1 MDAKFRAMEY
11 SPEALGQVIR
21 ELREA
26 RTPKLSQEELGRKA
40 GYRTGAGVSMSRIE
54 NGVTR
59 PGPTRLEGIA
69 NTLGLTLQE
78 LETRGAQRSNAPGRP
93 DGHRLRAGRVGP
105 VRAGTPVTG
114 RDREST
120 KDRMRRI
127 QGDFDRRNTQA
138 VTNGLA
144 FNAAHDRARDDF
156 FMELVRSARTI
167 TGIPA
172 PPTPAPVS
180 AQHGISLSPTA
191 EAALRRQVAAH
202 GITAT
207 LASGAG
213 AAAADDE
220 ADHESAYSAV
230 VAAAMLTPVPSPA
243 AQPDPRA
250 GATARAT
257 RALLGGG
264 TTHAGATGIAA
275 GTALLAGFVAS
286 AASPLIAAGTLAW
299 LARRSRRQNDRLRIE
314 LDQAEANLAATQ
326 RGFDAVMDI
335 LARATEPLSYIAVH
349 ASHAHRR
356 WQKELPDTPMRWSDL
371 SESQQRQY
379 EAFVEVAACQVC
391 VDSINMTELLAAP
404 SEQQARLIQVADD
417 ILTLAQQDVEILV

>member
-1 MDAKFRAMEY
+1 MEY
-11 SPEALGQVIR
+11 SSAALGQVIR

-54 NGVTR
+54 NGMTR
-59 PGPTRLEGIA
+59 PGPKRLEGIA
-69 NTLGLTLQE
+69 STLGVTVQE
-78 LETRGAQRSNAPGRP
+78 LETRGAQRSHEPGRT
-93 DGHRLRAGRVGP
+93 DGARP
-105 VRAGTPVTG
+105 VQPGNPVTG

-138 VTNGLA
+138 VTKGLA

-156 FMELVRSARTI
+156 FMELVRSARSI

-172 PPTPAPVS
+172 PSAPADAR
-180 AQHGISLSPTA
+180 AQHGLDLSPTA
-191 EAALRRQVAAH
+191 EAALRRQVAAQ

-207 LASGAG
+207 LTSGAG

-220 ADHESAYSAV
+220 TDNESAYGAV
-230 VAAAMLTPVPSPA
+230 VAAAMLTPVPSA
-243 AQPDPRA
+243 TANPDPRA

-264 TTHAGATGIAA
+264 TTHTGATGIAA

-286 AASPLIAAGTLAW
+286 AASPLIAAGALAW

-314 LDQAEANLAATQ
+314 LDQAEANLVATQ

-335 LARATEPLSYIAVH
+335 LARATEPLSYIAIH

-356 WQKELPDTPMRWSDL
+356 WQAQLPAGPIHWSDL
-371 SESQQRQY
+371 SEDQQRQY
-379 EAFVEVAACQVC
+379 RAFVEVAACQVC
-391 VDSINMTELLAAP
+391 VDSINMTELLSAP
-404 SEQQARLIQVADD
+404 GEQQARLIQVADD
-417 ILTLAQQDVEILV
+417 ILTLARHEVEILV

>member
-1 MDAKFRAMEY
+1 MEY
-11 SPEALGQVIR
+11 SPAALGQVIR

-26 RTPKLSQEELGRKA
+26 STPRLSQEELGRKA
-40 GYRTGAGVSMSRIE
+40 GYRSGAGVSMSRIE

-59 PGPTRLEGIA
+59 PGPRRLEGIA
-69 NTLGLTLQE
+69 NTLGVTVRE
-78 LETRGAQRSNAPGRP
+78 LETRGAQRSAEPGRT
-93 DGHRLRAGRVGP
+93 DGAQPRADASPGP
-105 VRAGTPVTG
+105 TATFTPG

-138 VTNGLA
+138 VTGGLA

-156 FMELVRSARTI
+156 FMELVSSARSI

-172 PPTPAPVS
+172 PSAPADVN
-180 AQHGISLSPTA
+180 AHHALDLSPTA

-230 VAAAMLTPVPSPA
+230 VAAAMLTPVPSETRH
-243 AQPDPRA
+243 PDPRA

-314 LDQAEANLAATQ
+314 LDQAEANLVATQ

-335 LARATEPLSYIAVH
+335 LGRATEPLSYIALH

-356 WQKELPDTPMRWSDL
+356 WQSQLPASPIHWSDL
-371 SESQQRQY
+371 SDDQQRQY
-379 EAFVEVAACQVC
+379 HAFVEVAACQVC

-417 ILTLAQQDVEILV
+417 ILTLAQRQVEILV

>member
-1 MDAKFRAMEY
+1 MEY
-11 SPEALGQVIR
+11 SSAALGQVIR

-54 NGVTR
+54 NGMTR
-59 PGPTRLEGIA
+59 PGPKRLEGIA
-69 NTLGLTLQE
+69 STLGVTVQE
-78 LETRGAQRSNAPGRP
+78 LETRGAQRSHEPGRT
-93 DGHRLRAGRVGP
+93 DGARP
-105 VRAGTPVTG
+105 VQPGNPVTG

-138 VTNGLA
+138 VTKGLA

-156 FMELVRSARTI
+156 FMELVRSARGI

-172 PPTPAPVS
+172 PSAPADAR
-180 AQHGISLSPTA
+180 AQHGLDLSPTA
-191 EAALRRQVAAH
+191 EAALRRQVAAQ

-207 LASGAG
+207 LTSGAG

-220 ADHESAYSAV
+220 TDNESAYGAV
-230 VAAAMLTPVPSPA
+230 VAAAMLTPVPSA
-243 AQPDPRA
+243 TANPDPRA

-264 TTHAGATGIAA
+264 TTHTGATGIAA

-286 AASPLIAAGTLAW
+286 AASPLIAAGALAW

-314 LDQAEANLAATQ
+314 LDQAEANLVATQ

-335 LARATEPLSYIAVH
+335 LARATEPLSYIAIH

-356 WQKELPDTPMRWSDL
+356 WQAQLPAGPIHWSDL
-371 SESQQRQY
+371 SEDQQRQY
-379 EAFVEVAACQVC
+379 RAFVEVAACQVC
-391 VDSINMTELLAAP
+391 VDSINMTELLSAP
-404 SEQQARLIQVADD
+404 GEQQARLIQVADD
-417 ILTLAQQDVEILV
+417 ILTLARHEVEILV

>member
-1 MDAKFRAMEY
+1 MEY

-40 GYRTGAGVSMSRIE
+40 GYRSGAGVSMSRIE

-59 PGPTRLEGIA
+59 PGPRRLEGIA
-69 NTLGLTLQE
+69 NTLGVTVQE
-78 LETRGAQRSNAPGRP
+78 LETRGAQRSHAAGPDARARP
-93 DGHRLRAGRVGP
+93 RADS
-105 VRAGTPVTG
+105 AGSGETEAPVTG

-138 VTNGLA
+138 VTRGLA

-156 FMELVRSARTI
+156 FMELVSSARNI

-172 PPTPAPVS
+172 PSAPADVS
-180 AQHGISLSPTA
+180 AHHGFDLSPTA
-191 EAALRRQVAAH
+191 EAALRRQVAAQ

-230 VAAAMLTPVPSPA
+230 VAAAMLTPVPSETTH
-243 AQPDPRA
+243 PDPRA

-314 LDQAEANLAATQ
+314 LDQAEANLVATQ

-335 LARATEPLSYIAVH
+335 LTRATEPLGYIAVH

-356 WQKELPDTPMRWSDL
+356 WQSQLPASPIHWSDL
-371 SESQQRQY
+371 SDDQQRQY
-379 EAFVEVAACQVC
+379 HAFVEVAACQVC

-417 ILTLAQQDVEILV
+417 ILTLAQQEVEILV